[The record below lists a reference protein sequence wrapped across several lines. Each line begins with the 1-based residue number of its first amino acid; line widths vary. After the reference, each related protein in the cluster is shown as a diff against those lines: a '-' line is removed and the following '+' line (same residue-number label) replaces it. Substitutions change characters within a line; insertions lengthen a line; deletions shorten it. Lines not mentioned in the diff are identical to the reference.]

1 MDIGIL
7 GAGRVGLVL
16 ARRAQ
21 AAGHHVLVAASGDPR
36 LIETDVSVAAPGA
49 RAVWAH
55 EAASASVVLLA
66 VPITKARSLP
76 ADALAGRIVVDTMNY
91 WWETDGSRPDLA
103 DPTTSTSETV
113 ASWLPGAKVVKALN
127 HASVWE
133 LENLGRP
140 AGDPERRGIAVAGDD
155 ADAVTTVCELV
166 DSLGFDPVRAG
177 ALAEGVRFEPGTEAF
192 GADATTE
199 DLRDMLDRFWD
210 SQKGR
215 VVARA
220 RAASAPAASA
230 PPADPPQ
237 N

>member
-1 MDIGIL
+1 MEIGIL

-16 ARRAQ
+16 AALVR
-21 AAGHHVLVAASGDPR
+21 AAGHQALVAASGDPQH
-36 LIETDVSVAAPGA
+36 IEAAVSVAAPGA

-66 VPITKARSLP
+66 VPITKAHALP
-76 ADALAGRIVVDTMNY
+76 AAALAGRIVVDTMNY
-91 WWETDGSRPDLA
+91 WWETDGHRPDLA

-113 ASWLPGAKVVKALN
+113 ARWLPSARVVKALN

-140 AGDPERRGIAVAGDD
+140 AGDPERRAIAVAGDD
-155 ADAVTTVCELV
+155 AVAVETVCELV

-177 ALAEGVRFEPGTEAF
+177 RLAEGVRFEPHTEAF
-192 GADATTE
+192 GADAVAA
-199 DLRDMLDRFWD
+199 DLRALLDRFWD
-210 SQKGR
+210 SQRGR

-220 RAASAPAASA
+220 RAASAP
-230 PPADPPQ
+230 
-237 N
+237 

>member
-16 ARRAQ
+16 ARLARE
-21 AAGHHVLVAASGDPR
+21 AGHDVRVAASADPAM
-36 LIETDVSVAAPGA
+36 IAAHVQAAAPGV
-49 RAVWAH
+49 RPVWAY

-66 VPITKARSLP
+66 VPITKARGLP
-76 ADALAGRIVVDTMNY
+76 VDALAGRVVVDTMNY

-113 ASWLPGAKVVKALN
+113 ASWLPGANIVKALN

-140 AGDPERRGIAVAGDD
+140 SGHPDRRGIAVAGDD
-155 ADAVTTVCELV
+155 SDAVTTVCELI

-177 ALAEGVRFEPGTEAF
+177 GLAEGVRFEPGTEAF
-192 GADATTE
+192 GADALTA
-199 DLRDMLDRFWD
+199 DLRAMLERFWD
-210 SQKGR
+210 SQRGR

-220 RAASAPAASA
+220 RAASAG
-230 PPADPPQ
+230 
-237 N
+237 

>member
-1 MDIGIL
+1 MEIGIL

-16 ARRAQ
+16 AALVR
-21 AAGHHVLVAASGDPR
+21 AAGHQALVAASGDPQH
-36 LIETDVSVAAPGA
+36 IEAAVSVAAPGA

-66 VPITKARSLP
+66 VPITKAHTLP
-76 ADALAGRIVVDTMNY
+76 AAALAGRIVVDTMNY
-91 WWETDGSRPDLA
+91 WWETDGHRPDLA

-113 ASWLPGAKVVKALN
+113 ARWLPGTRVVKALN

-140 AGDPERRGIAVAGDD
+140 AGDPERRAIAVAGDD
-155 ADAVTTVCELV
+155 AVAVETVCELV

-177 ALAEGVRFEPGTEAF
+177 RLAEGVRFEPHTEAF
-192 GADATTE
+192 GADAVAA
-199 DLRDMLDRFWD
+199 DLRALLDRFWD
-210 SQKGR
+210 SQRGR

-220 RAASAPAASA
+220 RAASAP
-230 PPADPPQ
+230 
-237 N
+237 